1 MKYEQLVQTL
11 SLYVHKKSSIFQTK
25 T

>member
-11 SLYVHKKSSIFQTK
+11 SLFVHKKSSIFQTK